1 MRPIY
6 FLFGIAFSTSY
17 TMGQSYPN
25 HGSNYPAVKDSVI
38 SKAEEVRYEFIS
50 HIAGEAL
57 SVIVDVRTPEE
68 FEEGHIDKSVNIPL
82 DVLEKSARLLKDYT
96 YIIVVCRSGKRS
108 EEAKTILTLQGFT
121 NVYDGGAWQNV
132 DKSLKYNK

>member
-25 HGSNYPAVKDSVI
+25 HGRDHAPVNDSVI
-38 SKAEEVRYEFIS
+38 SKVEEVRYEFIS
-50 HIAGEAL
+50 HIAGEA
-57 SVIVDVRTPEE
+57 SAVVVDVRTPEE
-68 FEEGHIDKSVNIPL
+68 FKEGHIDKSVNIPL
-82 DVLEKSARLLKDYT
+82 DTLEESSRLLKDYK

-132 DKSLKYNK
+132 DKSLKSNK

>member
-6 FLFGIAFSTSY
+6 FLFGIAFSSSY

-25 HGSNYPAVKDSVI
+25 HGREHATVTDSVI
-38 SKAEEVRYEFIS
+38 SKAEEARYEFIR
-50 HIAGEAL
+50 HIADKAS
-57 SVIVDVRTPEE
+57 SVIVDVRTPDE
-68 FEEGHIDKSVNIPL
+68 FKEGHIDKSMNIPL
-82 DVLEKSARLLKDYT
+82 GDLVDSSYLLKDYK
-96 YIIVVCRSGKRS
+96 YIVVVCRSGKRS
-108 EEAKTILTLQGFT
+108 EKAKTILTLQGFT